1 MSAHQRRVVLLGP
14 QPEYATLK
22 VAISEMGL
30 RGTVALIT
38 AGWETEEGDDLALKQ
53 AVGIESVNLNLFAR
67 TEKLFADD
75 PELIETLRR
84 RQDDFRLLRDAYKDR
99 LNSLL
104 KAARQM
110 LRREDSVVKFDEER
124 ESAIGM
130 VRQLDHEYFV
140 RTSEVHRWYE
150 GILDTPQRHFVR
162 EHRER
167 LREVLDNASAILIS
181 GGHVA
186 IILNR
191 LRIFGV
197 LDVRPDLPVIAW
209 SGGAMALAKKIVF
222 FHDSPPQGAGNAEL
236 LRAGMNEFDDLL
248 PLPHARSR
256 LKLQDQT
263 RVALFARRF
272 NHQRCVVFDERTIL
286 DRVNG
291 NWRTRGSTTADQL
304 SDSGNLV
311 EVKS

>member
-1 MSAHQRRVVLLGP
+1 MCAHQRRVVLLGP

-22 VAISEMGL
+22 VAVSELGL
-30 RGTVALIT
+30 HGTVALIT
-38 AGWETEEGDDLALKQ
+38 AGWETEEGDDHTLKQ

-84 RQDDFRLLRDAYKDR
+84 RQDDFRLLRDAYKAR
-99 LNSLL
+99 LGSLL
-104 KAARQM
+104 IAARRI
-110 LRREDSVVKFDEER
+110 LRREDSVVKFDAER

-130 VRQLDHEYFV
+130 VRQLDREYFA
-140 RTSEVHRWYE
+140 RTSEVHQWYE
-150 GILDTPQRHFVR
+150 GILNTPQRHFVR
-162 EHRER
+162 EHREQ
-167 LREVLDNASAILIS
+167 LQEILSNVSAILIS

-197 LDVRPDLPVIAW
+197 LDVCPDLPVIAW
-209 SGGAMALAKKIVF
+209 SGGAMALAKQIVF
-222 FHDSPPQGAGNAEL
+222 FHDSPPQGPGNAEL
-236 LRAGMNEFDDLL
+236 LRAGMNEFDDIL
-248 PLPHARSR
+248 PLPDARSR

-272 NHQRCVVFDERTIL
+272 NHQRCVVFDERTIM
-286 DRVNG
+286 DRVDG
-291 NWRTRGSTTADQL
+291 NWKTRGSAAVDQL
-304 SDSGNLV
+304 SDSGNLE